1 LRRVALF
8 AVFALAL
15 GLSMDTA
22 AVALSVGFG
31 ARDLKLAQALRMSAI
46 FAAFHAGMPLLG
58 VLVGQAAARWVSAVD
73 HWIAFA
79 LLALIGGKMLWEA
92 RARRISRR
100 DGTPLPTPS
109 DPFHPGKLVTLA
121 TATSID
127 ALGAGFSLPLL
138 GVAIPLAAGVLG
150 VVPFVVTLSSLYVG
164 RRFGARF
171 GAALDALGGLVLI
184 AIGVAIVLQ
193 HAG

>member
-1 LRRVALF
+1 MALF

-58 VLVGQAAARWVSAVD
+58 VLVGQAAARWVSAID

-92 RARRISRR
+92 RARHVSRR

-109 DPFHPGKLVTLA
+109 DPFHAGRLVTLA

-164 RRFGARF
+164 RRFGSRF

-184 AIGVAIVLQ
+184 AIGIGIVLQ

>member
-1 LRRVALF
+1 MALL

-31 ARDLKLAQALRMSAI
+31 ARDLKVAQALRMASI
-46 FAAFHAGMPLLG
+46 FAFFHMGMPLLG
-58 VLVGQAAARWVSAVD
+58 VLLGQAAARWFSTID

-79 LLALIGGKMLWEA
+79 LLALIGCKMLWEA
-92 RARRISRR
+92 HARHVSRR
-100 DGTPLPTPS
+100 DGTPLPSTS
-109 DPFHPGKLVTLA
+109 DPFHPGTLFTLA

-127 ALGAGFSLPLL
+127 ALGAGFTLPLL
-138 GVAIPLAAGVLG
+138 GVAIPLAATILG
-150 VVPFVVTLSSLYVG
+150 VVPFAVTFVSLYAG
-164 RRFGARF
+164 RRFGERF
-171 GAALDALGGLVLI
+171 GAALDTLGGLVLV

-193 HAG
+193 HAR